1 MIMEDLDREEFP
13 QCEDDRILQAP
24 SEHEE
29 PEREEH
35 EHRIDTTEVDDEN
48 NRDENGNYFYE
59 IDGLSDFEDQREEVQ
74 EQQEDHPAVIN
85 VRDYDS
91 DSLEKKTR
99 ISNKLRVKFS
109 NTPIRV
115 YTAFSTVE
123 YDRRNEDIDP
133 IGASAEFELEK
144 RIEKMDVFDVEL
156 ERGNEGLGLSIIG
169 MGVGAEHGLQKLG
182 IFIKT
187 IPPNGTAARDGRL
200 KIGDQII
207 EVDGESLVG
216 VTQTFAA
223 SVLRATKGVVRFLI
237 GREKDFMNSEIAR
250 LIQQSLEQDRIK
262 EDINRAS
269 LMTQI
274 AAPPNPPPPPP
285 PIPKRTFPS
294 SNLFSDLDTSSS
306 FGQQMIFQNQ
316 NEPKSPVP
324 SVQPI
329 THNSPVSPIDSYNT
343 NTSNNNTSDNNINKN
358 SEEYYILEQQ
368 LHEVQDK

>member
-1 MIMEDLDREEFP
+1 
-13 QCEDDRILQAP
+13 
-24 SEHEE
+24 
-29 PEREEH
+29 
-35 EHRIDTTEVDDEN
+35 
-48 NRDENGNYFYE
+48 
-59 IDGLSDFEDQREEVQ
+59 
-74 EQQEDHPAVIN
+74 
-85 VRDYDS
+85 
-91 DSLEKKTR
+91 
-99 ISNKLRVKFS
+99 
-109 NTPIRV
+109 
-115 YTAFSTVE
+115 
-123 YDRRNEDIDP
+123 
-133 IGASAEFELEK
+133 
-144 RIEKMDVFDVEL
+144 MDVFEVEL

-187 IPPNGTAARDGRL
+187 IPQNGTASRDGRL

-237 GREKDFMNSEIAR
+237 GREKEFLNSEIAR

-269 LMTQI
+269 QL

-294 SNLFSDLDTSSS
+294 SNLFSDLDTSAS

-324 SVQPI
+324 SSAVQPI
-329 THNSPVSPIDSYNT
+329 THNSPVSPIDSFNT
-343 NTSNNNTSDNNINKN
+343 NNNISDANNRN

-368 LHEVQDK
+368 LHEVNRKN